1 MTFYYETCLYYDVVS
16 HGQEF
21 LPQSFVSFFTTTI
34 SHFLSEFP
42 LSFLGALESTVSLS
56 LPETLPLTSN
66 PPKSAEVKS
75 FLGI

>member
-16 HGQEF
+16 HSQEF

-42 LSFLGALESTVSLS
+42 LSFLGALESTVSLWK
-56 LPETLPLTSN
+56 ETAIFTTHLN
-66 PPKSAEVKS
+66 P
-75 FLGI
+75 